1 MDIKDDIY
9 DSQDRTPVELTQ
21 DFTIFAEGTHQTV
34 QQWLTISNKESS
46 ILNPEANY
54 QNVVGIWNSSIE
66 TEDSM
71 TDEQIMTLLQ
81 GPLRLPRQYQCA
93 PFDIDARKYNAGT
106 ANISRCSSSVLLFC
120 YYFLF
125 HQDPYGHEISQA
137 WLRSRSFKDVTPAP
151 LYEYLS
157 QYWHGE
163 KWLSMLAECH
173 DLDFVGLAQRQ
184 QEKFLGFSCS
194 KVWDYERGKWV
205 RRKTALF
212 KFGEDGGGQ
221 PSVWVGPLSDCQAV
235 FEFEDQECEDGS
247 LAENEVVKKFAPE
260 AFSPAPAVISPV
272 PKSRQ
277 NLVPFH
283 SLYLVNALSQQLFTV
298 GAIVSVFLFY
308 FLYL

>member
-1 MDIKDDIY
+1 VLPFSYNCDKTTDIKDDIY
-9 DSQDRTPVELTQ
+9 NSRDRTPLELTQ

-34 QQWLTISNKESS
+34 QQWLTISNEESS

-81 GPLRLPRQYQCA
+81 GPLRLPRTYQGA
-93 PFDIDARKYNAGT
+93 PFDIDAKKIHAGT

-184 QEKFLGFSCS
+184 QEKFSGFACS
-194 KVWDYERGKWV
+194 KVWDYGRGRWV

-212 KFGEDGGGQ
+212 KFGEDGGG
-221 PSVWVGPLSDCQAV
+221 
-235 FEFEDQECEDGS
+235 S
-247 LAENEVVKKFAPE
+247 LAFGLA
-260 AFSPAPAVISPV
+260 
-272 PKSRQ
+272 
-277 NLVPFH
+277 H
-283 SLYLVNALSQQLFTV
+283 
-298 GAIVSVFLFY
+298 
-308 FLYL
+308 